1 MRTTLT
7 ALLVTGL
14 SLLTHGMGSAAA
26 KPAGQNREPLKPQ
39 PYLRL
44 PLGSVQAKSWL
55 KHQLELQRDGLT
67 GHAEELYNDIGE
79 SDWISD
85 QKRGGQHAWERGP
98 YYAKG
103 LIALAFVL
111 NDDELKAKSRKWV
124 DKIIES
130 QRENGD
136 FGPKDRNW
144 WPNMIVLHYLRD
156 YFEATGDE
164 QILPFMERYFQF
176 ELKSLPSHPL
186 HKESGWAKAR
196 GGDNLEIV
204 LWLYN
209 RTGEAW
215 LLDLAKLLIQQ
226 TNQWHKFYAGQG
238 GDNWYPDHIVNV
250 MQGMK
255 TPPLMYLVSADDAYQ
270 TAFAKAT
277 RSDSW
282 LMKRYGRIDDM
293 FNGTEPL
300 TDRSSTGGTE
310 MCAIVERILS
320 NTVAIKILG
329 DAYIGD
335 QLERIGYNALPA
347 DLTPTVK
354 GLRYYVLPNQPK
366 STNEKLG
373 FKHNGNGQ
381 NSICPSPHSGYACC
395 RSNFHHGWPKF
406 VHNMWMATADNGLAI
421 AAYGPNT
428 VTANVGQAGI
438 PVTID
443 QATDYPFKTDVT
455 LKVEATEPVAFPL
468 ELRIPGWCA
477 KPAVTLNGE
486 PIDALQPGTFHR
498 IERTWKAGDTV
509 TLRFPMQP
517 TTSRWINDSI
527 AVTRGPLVFALLIEE
542 EPWKSTQTFL
552 DGEFHTYEIR
562 PKSDWNYALLLKDP
576 DNPLIEVAVAEE
588 MPAQPFKATDAPVHL
603 TLRGFRT
610 DAGGWG
616 TYRNDFP
623 ARAVDPPK
631 SPVERS
637 GEVEVITLIPYGA
650 AQCRI
655 TYFPW
660 ATRK

>member
-14 SLLTHGMGSAAA
+14 ALLTHGMGSAAA
-26 KPAGQNREPLKPQ
+26 EPAGQNREPLKPQ

-55 KHQLELQRDGLT
+55 KRQLVLQRDGLT

-156 YFEATGDE
+156 YFEATGDVR
-164 QILPFMERYFQF
+164 IPPFMERYFQF
-176 ELKSLPSHPL
+176 ELKTLSSHPL

-215 LLDLAKLLIQQ
+215 LVDLAKLLIQQ
-226 TNQWHKFYAGQG
+226 TNQWQKFYAGQG

-255 TPPLMYLVSADDAYQ
+255 TPPLMYLVSADDAHQ

-277 RSDSW
+277 QSDSW
-282 LMKRYGRIDDM
+282 LMKKYGRIDDM
-293 FNGTEPL
+293 FNGAEPL

-347 DLTPTVK
+347 DLSPTVK

-381 NSICPSPHSGYACC
+381 HSICPSPHSGYACC

-406 VHNMWMATADNGLAI
+406 VHNMWMATADHGLAI
-421 AAYGPNT
+421 AVYGPNT
-428 VTANVGQAGI
+428 VTANVGEAGI

-455 LKVEATEPVAFPL
+455 LKIEPAEPVAFPL
-468 ELRIPGWCA
+468 ELRIPGWCQE
-477 KPAVTLNGE
+477 PAVDLNGE
-486 PIDALQPGTFHR
+486 PIVGLTQGTFHR
-498 IERTWKAGDTV
+498 IERTWNSGDTV
-509 TLRFPMQP
+509 TLRFPMRP

-527 AVTRGPLVFALLIEE
+527 AITRGPLVFSLLIEE
-542 EPWKSTQTFL
+542 ETWKSTQAFL

-562 PKSDWNYALLLKDP
+562 PKSAWNYALLLKDP
-576 DNPLIEVAVAEE
+576 DNPPIEVAVAEE
-588 MPAQPFKATDAPVHL
+588 MPEQPFKATDAPVRL
-603 TLRGFRT
+603 KLRGFRT

-616 TYRNDFP
+616 KYRNDFP
-623 ARAVDPPK
+623 ARAVDPPE
-631 SPVERS
+631 SPVEPS
-637 GEVEVITLIPYGA
+637 DKAEVVTLIPYGA

-660 ATRK
+660 ATDE

>member
-7 ALLVTGL
+7 VSLVVGL
-14 SLLTHGMGSAAA
+14 FLLTHAMGSAA
-26 KPAGQNREPLKPQ
+26 KPAGQNREPLNPQ
-39 PYLRL
+39 PYSRL
-44 PLGSVQAKSWL
+44 PMGSVQAKTWL
-55 KHQLELQRDGLT
+55 KRQLVLQRDGLT
-67 GHAEELYNDIGE
+67 GCAEALYPDIGQ
-79 SDWISD
+79 SDWIAD
-85 QKRGGQHAWERGP
+85 KKRGGQWAWERGP

-111 NDDELKAKSRKWV
+111 GDDELIAKSRKWV
-124 DKIIES
+124 DKIIQS

-164 QILPFMERYFQF
+164 RIPPFMEKYFRF
-176 ELKSLPSHPL
+176 ELQTLPSHPL

-226 TNQWHKFYAGQG
+226 TNQWQKFYAGQG

-255 TPPLMYLVSADDAYQ
+255 TPPLTYLVSADDANQ

-277 RSDSW
+277 RSDSR
-282 LMKRYGRIDDM
+282 LMKKYGRIDGM

-347 DLTPTVK
+347 DLSPTVK

-381 NSICPSPHSGYACC
+381 NAICPSPHSGYACC

-406 VHNMWMATADNGLAI
+406 VHNMWMATADHGLAI
-421 AAYGPNT
+421 AVYGPNT
-428 VTANVGQAGI
+428 VTANVGEAGI

-455 LKVEATEPVAFPL
+455 LKIEPAEPVAFPL
-468 ELRIPGWCA
+468 ELRIPGWCQE
-477 KPAVTLNGE
+477 PAVDLNGE
-486 PIDALQPGTFHR
+486 PIVGLTQGTFHR
-498 IERTWKAGDTV
+498 IERTWNSGDTV
-509 TLRFPMQP
+509 TLRFPMRP

-527 AVTRGPLVFALLIEE
+527 AITRGPLVFSLLIQEKT
-542 EPWKSTQTFL
+542 WKSTQAFL
-552 DGEFHTYEIR
+552 DGEFHTCEIR
-562 PKSDWNYALLLKDP
+562 PKSAWNYALLLKDP
-576 DNPLIEVAVAEE
+576 DNPPIEVAVAEE
-588 MPAQPFKATDAPVHL
+588 MPEQPFKATDAPVRL
-603 TLRGFRT
+603 KLRGFRT

-616 TYRNDFP
+616 KYRNDFP
-623 ARAVDPPK
+623 ARAVDPPE
-631 SPVERS
+631 SPVEPS
-637 GEVEVITLIPYGA
+637 DKAEVVTLIPYGA

-660 ATRK
+660 ATDE

>member
-7 ALLVTGL
+7 VSLVVGL
-14 SLLTHGMGSAAA
+14 FLLTHAMGSAA
-26 KPAGQNREPLKPQ
+26 KPAGQNREPLNPQ
-39 PYLRL
+39 PYSRL
-44 PLGSVQAKSWL
+44 PMGSVQAKTWL
-55 KHQLELQRDGLT
+55 KRQLVLQRDGLT
-67 GHAEELYNDIGE
+67 GCAEALYPDIGQ
-79 SDWISD
+79 SDWIAD
-85 QKRGGQHAWERGP
+85 KKRGGQWAWERGP

-111 NDDELKAKSRKWV
+111 GDDELIAKSRKWV
-124 DKIIES
+124 DKIIQS

-164 QILPFMERYFQF
+164 RIPPFMEKYFRF
-176 ELKSLPSHPL
+176 ELQTLPSHPL

-226 TNQWHKFYAGQG
+226 TNQWQKFYAGQG

-255 TPPLMYLVSADDAYQ
+255 TPPLTYLVSADDANQ

-277 RSDSW
+277 RSDSR
-282 LMKRYGRIDDM
+282 LMKKYGRIDGM

-347 DLTPTVK
+347 DLSPTVK

-381 NSICPSPHSGYACC
+381 NAICPSPHSGYACC

-406 VHNMWMATADNGLAI
+406 VHNMWMATADHGLAI
-421 AAYGPNT
+421 AVYGPNT
-428 VTANVGQAGI
+428 VTANVGEAGI

-455 LKVEATEPVAFPL
+455 LKIEPAEPVAFPL
-468 ELRIPGWCA
+468 ELRIPGWCQE
-477 KPAVTLNGE
+477 PAVDLNGE
-486 PIDALQPGTFHR
+486 PIVGLTQGTFHR
-498 IERTWKAGDTV
+498 IERTWNSGDTV
-509 TLRFPMQP
+509 TLRFPMRP

-527 AVTRGPLVFALLIEE
+527 AITRGPLVFSLLIQEKT
-542 EPWKSTQTFL
+542 WKSTQAFL

-562 PKSDWNYALLLKDP
+562 PKSAWNYALLLKDP
-576 DNPLIEVAVAEE
+576 DNPPIEVAVAEE
-588 MPAQPFKATDAPVHL
+588 MPEQPFKATDAPVRL
-603 TLRGFRT
+603 KLRGFRT

-616 TYRNDFP
+616 KYRNDFP
-623 ARAVDPPK
+623 ARAVDPPE
-631 SPVERS
+631 SPVEPS
-637 GEVEVITLIPYGA
+637 DKAEVVTLIPYGA

-660 ATRK
+660 ATDE